1 METEPPPAELRAPD
15 RQLSSLVSYLDHWS
29 ERVPQRE
36 AAIDGDCRLSYR
48 ELAELVEECA
58 QAFLSAGV
66 APGDRIAMLTTP
78 RLEFLIAFLAM
89 NRIGAVWVGL
99 NPRHKLAELD
109 YVLRDC
115 GAKLLL
121 GIERF
126 EDRDFREDLQR
137 LARRHDLLAPALVIE
152 GEQPRLDFFAGLQ
165 SKRLDDRQSEQAAAS
180 LTPSRPIC
188 VVYTSGSTGEPK
200 GAVLSDHGL
209 VAAHLRW
216 GAHLALPVMRLTV
229 ELSIDHVD
237 GLGRPLFALL
247 QGGTVILQRR
257 FDPRATLQCIERE
270 RATFWFAELT
280 QWIKCQPYL
289 SEYDLSSLQVLGFV
303 GGPLP
308 HDLVLALKAIGA
320 RVFTGYGMTELS
332 SAALLSDF
340 DTPWEVLEEANV
352 GRPMDGTMARL
363 VTAEGDP
370 VQKNGEGFLQLRG
383 DTTFLGYLNRP
394 EATASAFTDDGWF
407 RTGDLLRERPNGTF
421 DFIGRADQTYKSGG
435 YNIYPREIELVL
447 ESHPQIACAAVV
459 SVADDLFQRVG
470 HAFVEPPQG
479 TDRPTPEQLRAYCS
493 ERLANYKLP
502 KSITVL
508 DALPVL
514 RNEKVDRLTLRE
526 LAVAAQAPDPT
537 SPSKTNDA

>member
-1 METEPPPAELRAPD
+1 MQTERAPGEPRAPE
-15 RQLSSLVSYLDHWS
+15 RQLPSLVSYLDYWS

-36 AAIDGDCRLSYR
+36 AVVDGDCRLSYGQ
-48 ELAELVEECA
+48 LVELVDQCA
-58 QAFLSAGV
+58 RAFLSAGV
-66 APGDRIAMLTTP
+66 GLGDRIAMLTTP

-109 YVLRDC
+109 YVLRDS
-115 GAKLLL
+115 GARLLI

-126 EDRDFREDLQR
+126 EERDFREDLQT
-137 LARRHDLLAPALVIE
+137 LAQCHELLAPPVVIE
-152 GEQPRLDFFAGLQ
+152 GELPRLDFFAGLQ
-165 SKRLDDRQSEQAAAS
+165 TEPVDDRRLEQAAAL
-180 LTPSRPIC
+180 LTPARPIC

-200 GAVLSDHGL
+200 GAVLSDHGF

-216 GAHLALPVMRLTV
+216 GAHLTLSEVRLTV
-229 ELSIDHVD
+229 ELSIDHID

-257 FDPRATLQCIERE
+257 FEPRATLQCIQRE

-289 SEYDLSSLQVLGFV
+289 SEYDLSSLQVIGYV

-308 HDLVLALKAIGA
+308 HDLRLALEAIGA
-320 RVFTGYGMTELS
+320 RVFTGYGMTEVS
-332 SAALLSDF
+332 SAALLTDF
-340 DTPWEVLEEANV
+340 DTPWELLEEANV
-352 GRPMDGTMARL
+352 GRPIDGIVARL

-370 VQKNGEGFLQLRG
+370 APKNGEGFVQLRG
-383 DTTFLGYLNRP
+383 DTIFLGYLNRP
-394 EATASAFTDDGWF
+394 EATASAFTVDGWF
-407 RTGDLLRERPNGTF
+407 HTGDLLRERANGTF

-459 SVADDLFQRVG
+459 PVPDDLYQTVG
-470 HAFVEPPQG
+470 HAFVELTNGAVKPSAEELFEHC
-479 TDRPTPEQLRAYCS
+479 RES
-493 ERLANYKLP
+493 LASYKVP

-508 DALPVL
+508 QKLPIL
-514 RNEKVDRLTLRE
+514 RNEKVDRLTLGE
-526 LAVAAQAPDPT
+526 WALAKRGQVH
-537 SPSKTNDA
+537 

>member
-1 METEPPPAELRAPD
+1 METERAPGELRAPE
-15 RQLSSLVSYLDHWS
+15 RQLSSMVSYLDYWS

-36 AAIDGDCRLSYR
+36 AVVDGECRLSYR
-48 ELAELVEECA
+48 QLADLVEECA
-58 QAFLSAGV
+58 RAFLCAGV
-66 APGDRIAMLTTP
+66 GPGDRVAMLTTP

-109 YVLRDC
+109 YVLRDS
-115 GAKLLL
+115 GAKLLI

-126 EDRDFREDLQR
+126 EGRDFREDLR
-137 LARRHDLLAPALVIE
+137 SLAQLPELLAPPLVIE
-152 GEQPRLDFFAGLQ
+152 GERPRLDFFSGLQ
-165 SKRLDDRQSEQAAAS
+165 TRCLDDRQFERAVAS

-200 GAVLSDHGL
+200 GAVLSDHGF

-216 GAHLALPVMRLTV
+216 GAHLALSEVRVTV

-247 QGGTVILQRR
+247 AGGTVILQRR
-257 FDPRATLQCIERE
+257 FHPRATLQCIQRE

-289 SEYDLSSLQVLGFV
+289 SEYDLSSLQVLGYV

-308 HDLVLALKAIGA
+308 HDLLLALKAIGA
-320 RVFTGYGMTELS
+320 RVFTGYGMTEVS

-352 GRPMDGTMARL
+352 GRPMDGILARL
-363 VTAEGDP
+363 VTAEGEP
-370 VQKNGEGFLQLRG
+370 VHKNGEGFLQLRG

-394 EATASAFTDDGWF
+394 EATASAFSADGWF
-407 RTGDLLRERPNGTF
+407 RTGDLLRERSNGTF

-435 YNIYPREIELVL
+435 YNIYPREIELML

-459 SVADDLFQRVG
+459 SVPDDLYQSVG
-470 HAFVEPPQG
+470 HAFVEPLQG
-479 TDRPTPEQLRAYCS
+479 TGRPTPEQLRCYCRGS
-493 ERLANYKLP
+493 LANYKVP

-508 DALPVL
+508 DTLPLL
-514 RNEKVDRLTLRE
+514 RNEKVDRVLLGE
-526 LAVAAQAPDPT
+526 WALAKRGDDPRH
-537 SPSKTNDA
+537 

>member
-1 METEPPPAELRAPD
+1 METEPVPGELRAPE
-15 RQLSSLVSYLDHWS
+15 RQLSSLVSYLDWWC
-29 ERVPQRE
+29 ERVPERE
-36 AAIDGDCRLSYR
+36 AAIDGDCRVSYGQ
-48 ELAELVEECA
+48 LADLVDQCA
-58 QAFLSAGV
+58 RAFLSAGV
-66 APGDRIAMLTTP
+66 GPGDRIAMLSTP
-78 RLEFLIAFLAM
+78 RVEFLIAFLAM

-109 YVLRDC
+109 YVLRDS

-121 GIERF
+121 AIERF

-137 LARRHDLLAPALVIE
+137 LAQLPELLAPPLVIE
-152 GEQPRLDFFAGLQ
+152 GERPRLDFFAGLQ
-165 SKRLDDRQSEQAAAS
+165 TQCVDDRQLEQATAM
-180 LTPSRPIC
+180 LTPCRPIC
-188 VVYTSGSTGEPK
+188 VVYTSGSTGQPK
-200 GAVLSDHGL
+200 GAVLSDHGF

-216 GAHLALPVMRLTV
+216 GAHLAVSAMRLTV

-257 FDPRATLQCIERE
+257 FDPRATLECIERE

-280 QWIKCQPYL
+280 QWIKCHPYL
-289 SEYDLSSLQVLGFV
+289 SEYDLSSLEVVGYV
-303 GGPLP
+303 GGPP
-308 HDLVLALKAIGA
+308 SQDLLLALKVIGA
-320 RVFTGYGMTELS
+320 RIFTGYGMTELS

-340 DTPWEVLEEANV
+340 DTPWEILEEANV
-352 GRPMDGTMARL
+352 GRPMDGIMARL
-363 VTAEGDP
+363 VTAEGEP
-370 VQKNGEGFLQLRG
+370 APKNGEGFLQLRG

-394 EATASAFTDDGWF
+394 EATASAFTADGWF
-407 RTGDLLRERPNGTF
+407 RTGDLLRERANGTF

-459 SVADDLFQRVG
+459 PVPDEVFQVVG
-470 HAFVEPPQG
+470 HAFVEP
-479 TDRPTPEQLRAYCS
+479 TDSARKPSADELFEHCQES
-493 ERLANYKLP
+493 LASYKVP

-508 DALPVL
+508 DTLPIL
-514 RNEKVDRLTLRE
+514 RNEKVDRPTLRE
-526 LAVAAQAPDPT
+526 LALAAQTPEPT